1 MTNDN
6 SGQPETI
13 PLHALFSSDGAHV
26 NAEAR
31 FEPRELIRA
40 ADVIMGVD
48 VMSRHTFV
56 VYGRE
61 FLEAAARSESPQ
73 MAGIVYIELDEGTE
87 TDDLERLIGLVES
100 IKGRHDCVGFDNWK
114 RRRSS

>member
-1 MTNDN
+1 MRNDS
-6 SGQPETI
+6 SGLPERI
-13 PLHALFSSDGAHV
+13 PLHALFSSDGAHA

-31 FEPRELIRA
+31 FEPCELIRA

-56 VYGRE
+56 VYGRG
-61 FLEAAARSESPQ
+61 FLEAAARSELPQ

-100 IKGRHDCVGFDNWK
+100 IKGRHDCAGFEDWK
-114 RRRSS
+114 KRRSS